1 MTSTVI
7 NSSNPFMR
15 FRNNLSNA
23 AQGLSNA
30 AHGALEKA
38 KAVFSKNPA
47 SQPPAPSST
56 PAAAKST
63 ITADNILEKAT
74 DLLRELYDQKGTKAA
89 ERQWLPDL
97 DPKAQ
102 IRLLIRAQ
110 QKISPQKDGQ
120 VLPVTLDALDKINF
134 RR

>member
-1 MTSTVI
+1 MSSTVI
-7 NSSNPFMR
+7 TNSNPFMR

-47 SQPPAPSST
+47 SQQPAPSST
-56 PAAAKST
+56 PPAAKKS
-63 ITADNILEKAT
+63 ITAHKILEKAT
-74 DLLRELYDQKGTKAA
+74 DLLRELYDRNGTKES

-110 QKISPQKDGQ
+110 QKISPQKDGK

-134 RR
+134 CG